1 MPDRRPVIMDVD
13 TGVDDALALALA
25 VNSPEV
31 ELLAVTTLAGN
42 IDVENATDNTR
53 NVLAWLGR
61 DDIPVHRGAT
71 RPLARAARDASHYH
85 GANGLGDAPI
95 PRSDRP
101 LGTDRGPAAIIRH
114 VLGRPGE
121 ITLVCVG
128 PLTNLAI
135 ALNVCPELARELD
148 RLVVMGGSFDY
159 RGNVTPFAE
168 FNIWA
173 DPEAAEQV
181 FATQFQDAIVVG
193 LDTTERVGLGRAVW
207 EGAASRPGQAASLID
222 QVCRRSFVDRG
233 ETEFFLHDP
242 VALGIAF
249 DPTFAET
256 MPVSIH
262 VVHDGEE
269 EGKTT
274 VTGEGAWRQATRP
287 DRDRF
292 LAMFE
297 ERTGLR

>member
-25 VNSPEV
+25 ANSPEI

-53 NVLAWLGR
+53 NVLAWLGC

-85 GANGLGDAPI
+85 GANGLGDARL
-95 PRSDRP
+95 PRSNGP
-101 LGTDRGPAAIIRH
+101 LGSDRGPAAIIRH
-114 VLGRPGE
+114 VLTRPGE
-121 ITLVCVG
+121 ITLVCAG

-148 RLVVMGGSFDY
+148 RLVVMGGSFGH

-168 FNIWA
+168 FNVWA
-173 DPEAAEQV
+173 DPEAADQV
-181 FATQFQDAIVVG
+181 FGTRFNDAVVVG
-193 LDTTERVGLGRAVW
+193 LDTTELVGLDRSVW
-207 EGAASRPGQAASLID
+207 EGAASQPGRAASLID
-222 QVCRRSFVDRG
+222 QVCRRSFVERG
-233 ETEFFLHDP
+233 ETEFYLHDP
-242 VALGIAF
+242 VALGLAF

-256 MPVSIH
+256 VPVAIH
-262 VVHDGEE
+262 VAREGEE
-269 EGKTT
+269 EGTT
-274 VTGEGAWRQATRP
+274 TATGQGAWRQATRP

-292 LAMFE
+292 LGMFV